1 MMRFLGDMLIG
12 WIIFTPS
19 GKKMANKIV
28 NNAFNTMKKSL
39 LNNPN
44 VKEILSFQDIF
55 MNGNDDDNEST
66 FNSGTKN

>member
-19 GKKMANKIV
+19 GKQMANKIV
-28 NNAFNTMKKSL
+28 NKAFNTVKKNM

-44 VKEILSFQDIF
+44 VKDLMSFQDIF
-55 MNGNDDDNEST
+55 MNGNDDDTKSKSN
-66 FNSGTKN
+66 NGTKN

>member
-19 GKKMANKIV
+19 GKQMANKIV
-28 NNAFNTMKKSL
+28 NKAFNTVKKNM

-44 VKEILSFQDIF
+44 VKDLMSFQDIF
-55 MNGNDDDNEST
+55 MNGNDDDNKSKS
-66 FNSGTKN
+66 NNGTKN

>member
-55 MNGNDDDNEST
+55 MNGNDYDNEST

>member
-55 MNGNDDDNEST
+55 MNGNDDNNEST